1 MSSVVEP
8 HPMERRRLGASDV
21 ELTTLGLGGAAIGN
35 LHRPVAPGVAAA
47 VLSDAWAMGVRYFDT
62 APLYGRG
69 LGEMRTRTALR
80 GRPRDAYV
88 LSTKVGWRLSTLE
101 RETVRVDADDPPY
114 ALQCDYSRDGTLR
127 SVEDSL
133 LRLGADRIDMLLVHD
148 VDPYNHGMDGYRERV
163 REVLDGALPA
173 LHELKRAGAVRA
185 IGIAV
190 NDCSVCLEFLR
201 HAEVDAFLL
210 AGRYTLLDQQAAEE
224 LLPRCLRRGVGV
236 IVGAP
241 FNSGVL
247 ATGAT
252 AGARFNYRALDPSTR
267 ECVEQLGDLCE
278 AHSVSLMGAALQ
290 FPLRHPCVASVL
302 AGPRSAEQLRGIA
315 TAFDEE
321 IPDSLWVALAECGL
335 ISAVAAGGASP
346 LTTAPLAPERPPP
359 CSSK

>member
-1 MSSVVEP
+1 
-8 HPMERRRLGASDV
+8 MERRRLGASDV

-35 LHRPVAPGVAAA
+35 LHGAVAPEVAAA
-47 VLSDAWAMGVRYFDT
+47 VLSEAWAMGVRYFDT

-69 LGEMRTRTALR
+69 LGEMRTRTALQ
-80 GRPRDAYV
+80 GRRRDSYV
-88 LSTKVGWRLSTLE
+88 LSTKVGWRLSALE
-101 RETVRVDADDPPY
+101 RETARVEADDLPY
-114 ALQCDYSRDGTLR
+114 ALHCDYSREGTLR

-133 LRLGADRIDMLLVHD
+133 LRLGIDRIDMLFVHD
-148 VDPYNHGMDGYRERV
+148 VDPYNHGMDGYRERM

-173 LHELKRAGAVRA
+173 LHELRRAGAVRA

-190 NDCSVCLEFLR
+190 NDCSVCLDFLQ

-210 AGRYTLLDQQAAEE
+210 AGRYTLLDQEAAEE
-224 LLPRCLRRGVGV
+224 LLPRCLQRDVGV

-247 ATGAT
+247 ATGAR

-267 ECVEQLGDLCE
+267 ERVEQLGDLCE
-278 AHSVSLMGAALQ
+278 AHGVSLMGAALR

-315 TAFDEE
+315 TAFNEE

-335 ISAVAAGGASP
+335 ISAAAADNSWP
-346 LTTAPLAPERPPP
+346 PTAALAPEGSPP

>member
-1 MSSVVEP
+1 MSPVAEEQP
-8 HPMERRRLGASDV
+8 IERRRLGSSCV

-35 LHRPVAPGVAAA
+35 LHGAVAPEVAAA
-47 VLSDAWAMGVRYFDT
+47 VLSEAWAMGVRYFDT

-69 LGEMRTRTALR
+69 LGEMRTRAALR
-80 GRPRDAYV
+80 NRPRAAYV
-88 LSTKVGWRLSTLE
+88 LSTKVGWRLSALE
-101 RETVRVDADDPPY
+101 RHATPREAAHLPY
-114 ALQCDYSRDGTLR
+114 ALHCNYSREGTLR

-133 LRLGADRIDMLLVHD
+133 LRLGIDRIDTLFVHD
-148 VDPYNHGMDGYRERV
+148 VDPYNHGAAGYRDRM

-173 LHELKRAGAVRA
+173 LHELRRDGMVRA
-185 IGIAV
+185 IGVAV
-190 NDCSVCLEFLR
+190 NDCSVCLDFLR

-224 LLPRCLRRGVGV
+224 LLPQCLRRGIGI

-267 ECVEQLGDLCE
+267 ERVERLGDLCD
-278 AHSVSLMGAALQ
+278 AHGVSLMGAALQ

-315 TAFDEE
+315 AAFNEE

-335 ISAVAAGGASP
+335 ISAAAADNSRP
-346 LTTAPLAPERPPP
+346 PTAALAP
-359 CSSK
+359 